1 MTFQDYYL
9 KFKDEAEMRSVLFE
23 KVPTKFEDSPEP
35 DGEPIPVEWEETQL
49 FRNTDIVGLIVDTP
63 AELDEEGE
71 VVTDATYVD
80 GVHCNLR
87 VLPGESE
94 LVERLN
100 DYLVEPTPVTPA
112 RVWA

>member
-1 MTFQDYYL
+1 MSYTDYYL
-9 KFKDEAEMRSVLFE
+9 KFENEDEMRSVLFE
-23 KVPTKFEDSPEP
+23 KVPTKFEDSEP
-35 DGEPIPVEWEETQL
+35 DKEPVAVEWEERQIY
-49 FRNTDIVGLIVDTP
+49 RNTDIIGLIVDTP

-71 VVTDATYVD
+71 VISEATYVD

-100 DYLVEPTPVTPA
+100 DYLCDPTPATPA

>member
-1 MTFQDYYL
+1 MTFTDLYL
-9 KFKDEAEMRSVLFE
+9 KFKDEDEMRSVLFE

-35 DGEPIPVEWEETQL
+35 GGEPIAVEFEKRQL

-63 AELDEEGE
+63 AELNEEGE
-71 VVTDATYVD
+71 ITSEATYVD

-87 VLPGESE
+87 VLPGESIE
-94 LVERLN
+94 GLENYTL
-100 DYLVEPTPVTPA
+100 EPNSPS